1 MTKTS
6 DGRQGEQLPLLTRS
20 VKAQGCAAKISSS
33 CLSEMLAGL
42 KLASPKELICGIENF
57 EDAAVYK
64 VADDLALVQ
73 TVDFF
78 PALVDDPYIF
88 GQIAAANALSDIYA
102 MGAKPILALNILCF
116 PACDFPA
123 ETMQEIL
130 RGGASKI
137 TEAGAVLAG
146 GHSISASEPIYGL
159 SVAGFVH
166 PDKILTN
173 SGAKNGDHLVL
184 TKPIGSGVG
193 LLAEKAGL
201 LSKPAADELMQSL
214 TSLNAKALEIAQSF
228 EIHAATDITGFGL
241 IGHVLEMARASKLAA
256 SIDVQSIPLYTQVED
271 ACAQGFIPASA
282 YTNRTAYQENVLYDH
297 NKIPLALVDL
307 LYDPQTSGG
316 LLLACEEKQASK
328 LADELRTNGMKASI
342 IGSLKDGHIGTI
354 SLAAKD

>member
-6 DGRQGEQLPLLTRS
+6 DDRQSEQLPLLTAS

-33 CLSEMLAGL
+33 ALFEMLAGL
-42 KLASPKELICGIENF
+42 KLVSPKELICGIENF

-64 VADDLALVQ
+64 ISDDLAIVQ

-88 GQIAAANALSDIYA
+88 GQIAAANALSDVYA
-102 MGAKPILALNILCF
+102 MGAKPILALNVLCF
-116 PACDFPA
+116 PACDYPP

-137 TEAGAVLAG
+137 AESGAALAG

-159 SVAGFVH
+159 SVCGLVH

-173 SGAKNGDHLVL
+173 SGGKNGDYLIL

-193 LLAEKAGL
+193 LLAQKAGL
-201 LSKPAADELMQSL
+201 LSKSASDKLLQSL
-214 TSLNAKALEIAQSF
+214 TSLNARALEIASQYD
-228 EIHAATDITGFGL
+228 IHGATDITGFGL
-241 IGHVLEMARASKLAA
+241 IGHVLEMARGSKLSA
-256 SIDVQSIPLYTQVED
+256 SIEAKAVPIYSEVED

-297 NKIPLALVDL
+297 NQISLALIDL

-316 LLLACEEKQASK
+316 LLLACEENQAHAL
-328 LADELRTNGMKASI
+328 LADLLKNGLEASV
-342 IGSLKDGHIGTI
+342 IGRFDGGHPGTI
-354 SLAAKD
+354 SIV